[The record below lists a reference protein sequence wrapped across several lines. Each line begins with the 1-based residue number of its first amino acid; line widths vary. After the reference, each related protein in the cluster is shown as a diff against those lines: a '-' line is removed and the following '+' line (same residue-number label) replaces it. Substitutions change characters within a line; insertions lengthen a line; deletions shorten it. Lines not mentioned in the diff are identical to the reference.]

1 MKLTEQELL
10 TVASVAR
17 THWHSIPTQA
27 KLAGS
32 PKSHLDNEQRT
43 AVAWIEAVA
52 GLLQRKG
59 LIDQSQLGTLVD
71 LEIPDNEPP
80 TEP

>member
-1 MKLTEQELL
+1 MRLTEQDLL

-17 THWHSIPTQA
+17 THWHSIPTEA

-32 PKSHLDNEQRT
+32 TKSHLDSEQRT
-43 AVAWIEAVA
+43 TVAWIEAVV

-59 LIDQSQLGTLVD
+59 VVGQSELGALVD

>member
-1 MKLTEQELL
+1 MRLTEQDLL
-10 TVASVAR
+10 VVASIAAK
-17 THWHSIPTQA
+17 HWHSIPTHA
-27 KLAGS
+27 RLVGS
-32 PKSHLDNEQRT
+32 SNSHLDNEQRT

-59 LIDQSQLGTLVD
+59 VVGQSELGALVD